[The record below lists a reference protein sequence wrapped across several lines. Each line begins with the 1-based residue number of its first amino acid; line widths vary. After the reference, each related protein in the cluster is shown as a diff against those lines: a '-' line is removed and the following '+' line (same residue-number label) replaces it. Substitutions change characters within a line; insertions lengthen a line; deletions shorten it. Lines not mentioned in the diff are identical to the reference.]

1 VLSCARPGI
10 RAIQDN
16 AADSGD
22 HAPVHAAI
30 LSVGG
35 NLDDVVKA
43 FAAAINALRD
53 HPQVSDVRN
62 SSVWRTRPWGRKD
75 QPDFLNMV
83 LKLSTA
89 MTPQLLLGFCQS
101 LETAAGRVRQ
111 ARWAPRTLDIDIV
124 SFDDLSVNSRYLTIP
139 HPRAHERLF
148 VLAPM
153 VQIAPEQRLR
163 GYAVEEWL
171 ARLDNVQGQEDEAPE
186 AVVDED
192 ATIRLNALL
201 Q

>member
-1 VLSCARPGI
+1 MLSCVRLGTQ
-10 RAIQDN
+10 AIQDN

-22 HAPVHAAI
+22 DVPVHAAI

-43 FAAAINALRD
+43 FAEAINALQG
-53 HPQVSDVRN
+53 HPQVSEVRN

-83 LKLSTA
+83 LKLSTT
-89 MTPQLLLGFCQS
+89 MTPRSLLGFCQS
-101 LETAAGRVRQ
+101 LETAAGRVRR
-111 ARWAPRTLDIDIV
+111 ARWGPRVLDIDIV
-124 SFDDLSVNSRYLTIP
+124 SFDDLSVDSRFLTIP
-139 HPRAHERLF
+139 HPRAHERRF

-153 VQIAPEQRLR
+153 SQIAPEQRLR
-163 GYAVEEWL
+163 GHTVEEWL
-171 ARLDNVQGQEDEAPE
+171 ARLGPVQRQEDEAPE
-186 AVVDED
+186 AAVDED